1 MDLIVL
7 KNIIDEESIGLKKLL
22 KLLDKQYK
30 LIMSNDPIEVESI
43 VDEIKLCNKEIAELE
58 VKRRRVLNGDSLK
71 DIVFN
76 SKDKELEESFREAKR
91 LVELLKLQKESN
103 ELLLKQQISYNAK
116 MLMILNPNRQ
126 AKTYNS
132 YGRI

>member
-58 VKRRRVLNGDSLK
+58 VKRRRVLNGVSLK
-71 DIVFN
+71 EIVFN
-76 SKDKELEESFREAKR
+76 SKDKELEELFREAKK

-103 ELLLKQQISYNAK
+103 ELLLKQQISYNTK

>member
-1 MDLIVL
+1 MDLVVL
-7 KNIIDEESIGLKKLL
+7 KKIIDEESIGLKKLL

-58 VKRRRVLNGDSLK
+58 VKRREILKGASLK
-71 DIVFN
+71 NIVFN
-76 SKDKELEESFREAKR
+76 SKDKKLEESFREAKK